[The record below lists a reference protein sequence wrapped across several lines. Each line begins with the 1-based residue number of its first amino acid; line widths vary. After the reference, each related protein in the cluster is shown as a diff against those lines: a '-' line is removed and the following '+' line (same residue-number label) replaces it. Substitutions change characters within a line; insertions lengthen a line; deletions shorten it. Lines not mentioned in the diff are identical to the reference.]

1 VQVNT
6 SGQREH
12 EKQLM
17 LTTVG
22 NTAGVKECDPVPKIH
37 ETSRESEVT
46 AVTQSTWGVRLVCLL
61 PVQH

>member
-1 VQVNT
+1 
-6 SGQREH
+6 
-12 EKQLM
+12 M

-22 NTAGVKECDPVPKIH
+22 NTEGVKECDPVPKIH

-46 AVTQSTWGVRLVCLL
+46 AVTQSTRGVRLVCLL